1 MKQEHLFEAIGL
13 VDDRLVEEAADARR
27 TATPWKK
34 WAALAACLVLVIGIG
49 SVSMSVLFR
58 GCGADMTMTTTE
70 GIENTTA
77 DSAATAPESAET
89 EETTEESTSV
99 TTTEETTE
107 STAED
112 SAGGEMESAGV
123 IRAINCDDGT
133 GLTASRRIQIGPEPS
148 QQTQTALVVEDYYV
162 ENSGQTRTVTF
173 RYPLPDETVEQVTT
187 VVDFV
192 EVEHTIE
199 DGMVVFQVEVSDAA
213 HVIVHYLMTSEDS
226 TFRVNTASNGLELTR
241 QLISLLQNEHVFL
254 AESNLEDRYSVNNRE
269 LDPAVEE
276 YYFTFGMES
285 EE

>member
-49 SVSMSVLFR
+49 SLSMSVLFR
-58 GCGADMTMTTTE
+58 GCGADMATTE
-70 GIENTTA
+70 GIVENTAA
-77 DSAATAPESAET
+77 DSTATAPESAGTEESVTMTEETTAET
-89 EETTEESTSV
+89 EETA
-99 TTTEETTE
+99 E

-112 SAGGEMESAGV
+112 SAGGQMESAGV
-123 IRAINCDDGT
+123 IRAMSCDDGT
-133 GLTASRRIQIGPEPS
+133 GLTAHRRIQIGPEPP

-162 ENSGQTRTVTF
+162 ENSGQPRTVTF

-187 VVDFV
+187 LVDFV

-199 DGMVVFQVEVSDAA
+199 DGMAVFQVEVSDAA
-213 HVIVHYLMTSEDS
+213 HIIVHYLMTSEDS
-226 TFRVNTASNGLELTR
+226 TFRVNTTPNGLELTR
-241 QLISLLQNEHVFL
+241 QIVSLLRNENVIL
-254 AESNLEDRYSVNNRE
+254 AESNLEYPYSADLKE